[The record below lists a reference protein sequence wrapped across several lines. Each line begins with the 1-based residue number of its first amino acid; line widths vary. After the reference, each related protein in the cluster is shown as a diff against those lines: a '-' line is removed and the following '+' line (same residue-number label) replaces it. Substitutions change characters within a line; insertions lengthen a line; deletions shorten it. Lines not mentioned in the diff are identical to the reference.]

1 MSNDK
6 FIYRTMIR
14 IGLMTLRRSIMSV
27 SQYQLLR
34 RNYSNNVLQLK
45 KLSNL
50 ESFYTETNDKCESV

>member
-6 FIYRTMIR
+6 FIYRTMVR
-14 IGLMTLRRSIMSV
+14 IGLMKLRRSIMSV

>member
-14 IGLMTLRRSIMSV
+14 IGPMTLRRSIMSV

-45 KLSNL
+45 KSSNL

>member
-6 FIYRTMIR
+6 FIYRTMVR

-34 RNYSNNVLQLK
+34 RNYSNNVLQRK

>member
-6 FIYRTMIR
+6 FIYRTMVR

>member
-6 FIYRTMIR
+6 FIYRTMVQ

>member
-6 FIYRTMIR
+6 FIYRTMVR

-45 KLSNL
+45 KLLNL